1 VISLADNIEKPLTM
15 TMITKAEILKQVQ
28 QLLTEAFELEESAVT
43 LEAHLYRDLDL
54 DSFDAID
61 LAVNMESKTG
71 IKLQE
76 EELKF
81 IRTVSDIVEVVYP
94 KVNPSS

>member
-1 VISLADNIEKPLTM
+1 
-15 TMITKAEILKQVQ
+15 MITKQELLKQVQ
-28 QLLTEAFELEESAVT
+28 QLLTESFELEEGAVT
-43 LEAHLYRDLDL
+43 PEAHLYQDLDL

-94 KVNPSS
+94 KLNS

>member
-1 VISLADNIEKPLTM
+1 M
-15 TMITKAEILKQVQ
+15 RTKEDILKQVQ
-28 QLLTEAFELEESAVT
+28 QLLTEAFELQEGSVT
-43 LEAHLYRDLDL
+43 LDAHLYRDLDL

-76 EELKF
+76 EELRS

-94 KVNPSS
+94 KLNA

>member
-94 KVNPSS
+94 KVNP

>member
-1 VISLADNIEKPLTM
+1 MM
-15 TMITKAEILKQVQ
+15 TKEEVLKQVQ
-28 QLLTEAFELEESAVT
+28 QLLTEAFELEEGAVT

-76 EELKF
+76 EELKR
-81 IRTVSDIVEVVYP
+81 IRTVSDIVEVIYP
-94 KVNPSS
+94 KLSSSY

>member
-1 VISLADNIEKPLTM
+1 VDNIERATTV
-15 TMITKAEILKQVQ
+15 TMIMTKEEIFKQVQ
-28 QLLTEAFELEESAVT
+28 QLLTEAFELEEGAVT
-43 LEAHLYRDLDL
+43 SEAHLYRDLDL

-61 LAVNMESKTG
+61 LAVNLESKTG

-76 EELKF
+76 EELKL

-94 KVNPSS
+94 KLNP

>member
-1 VISLADNIEKPLTM
+1 VDNIERPATVTM
-15 TMITKAEILKQVQ
+15 MTSKEEILKQVQ
-28 QLLTEAFELEESAVT
+28 QILTEAFELEEGAVT
-43 LEAHLYRDLDL
+43 PEAHLYRDLDL

-76 EELKF
+76 EELKL
-81 IRTVSDIVEVVYP
+81 IRTVSDIVEIIYLN
-94 KVNPSS
+94 VNP

>member
-1 VISLADNIEKPLTM
+1 
-15 TMITKAEILKQVQ
+15 VQ
-28 QLLTEAFELEESAVT
+28 QLLTEAFELEAGAVT
-43 LEAHLYRDLDL
+43 LDAHLYRDLDL

-76 EELKF
+76 DELRS

-94 KVNPSS
+94 KLNL